1 QTPQGRRTWMCG
13 VFGRARM
20 ALPKIPSAP
29 RTRREASGAEAGCAF
44 FAPGFFAQ
52 AKKGGSRRHGAKAL
66 DVDPTFGRRGSKAA
80 RCARAL
86 IRPAGTFSR
95 MREKGF
101 AGCCRA
107 AGILTQSFNTKE
119 PHPMAAWFTV
129 VAPFLPDIIQMA
141 KPMFTRDKG
150 ADQVPRQ
157 IKELQ
162 DAATQNAGA
171 VKQLAGEMQRTL
183 ASLQQGASQLD

>member
-1 QTPQGRRTWMCG
+1 MPQR
-13 VFGRARM
+13 
-20 ALPKIPSAP
+20 S
-29 RTRREASGAEAGCAF
+29 
-44 FAPGFFAQ
+44 
-52 AKKGGSRRHGAKAL
+52 
-66 DVDPTFGRRGSKAA
+66 
-80 RCARAL
+80 
-86 IRPAGTFSR
+86 
-95 MREKGF
+95 
-101 AGCCRA
+101 
-107 AGILTQSFNTKE
+107 

-150 ADQVPRQ
+150 AEQVPQQ

-183 ASLQQGASQLD
+183 ASLQQGASQLDNTLVALQIGRASCRERVCPSV